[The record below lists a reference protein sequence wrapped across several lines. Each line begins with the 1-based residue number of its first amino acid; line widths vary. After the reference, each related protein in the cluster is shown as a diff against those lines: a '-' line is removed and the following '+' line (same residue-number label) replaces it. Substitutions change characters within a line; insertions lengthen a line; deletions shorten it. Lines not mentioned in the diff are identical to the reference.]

1 MKKDSLIVFTVLLLT
16 LLLTF
21 FYLFPLIQEDN
32 EMDLNV
38 EQQARLLD
46 KSREDLNT
54 ATMMKN
60 EYDKMTEQDK
70 ERYAHLIPE
79 HLDQQSLINEI
90 SSIAQAQGVLL
101 SAISFSKTTGTDIPR
116 KVSILANFSSVG
128 ENNPIVHLMSA
139 LEHAQRLFL
148 VKNISLN
155 LNKTRNDYTLTLESY
170 YKQ

>member
-1 MKKDSLIVFTVLLLT
+1 MKKDSFIVFTVLLLT

-21 FYLFPLIQEDN
+21 FYLAPLIQQDN

-38 EQQARLLD
+38 EQQSNLLD
-46 KSREDLNT
+46 KSREDLNK

-60 EYDKMTEQDK
+60 EYDKMTEGDK

-79 HLDQQSLINEI
+79 QLDQQSLINEI

-101 SAISFSKTTGTDIPR
+101 SAISFSKTTSNDTPR
-116 KVSILANFSSVG
+116 KVSILANFSSVE
-128 ENNPIVHLMSA
+128 ENNPIIHLMSA
-139 LEHAQRLFL
+139 LENAKRLFL

-155 LNKTRNDYTLTLESY
+155 LNKTRNDYALTLESY